1 MIPPTSFVMQQSDAL
16 QPDDSK
22 LHIYSIYDIY
32 AIYVIFAIYDEI
44 TKPIC
49 SFNKSV
55 SFSYQTEQ
63 RIKEEAHFGWQTIG
77 KTSKLSLS
85 GENTLKTRFKVDR
98 GSPFP
103 NCCYLNDF

>member
-49 SFNKSV
+49 SLNKSV
-55 SFSYQTEQ
+55 SFSHQTEQ
-63 RIKEEAHFGWQTIG
+63 RIKEEEVEAHFGWQIIW
-77 KTSKLSLS
+77 KASKLSLS
-85 GENTLKTRFKVDR
+85 GENTFKTSFKVD
-98 GSPFP
+98 
-103 NCCYLNDF
+103 